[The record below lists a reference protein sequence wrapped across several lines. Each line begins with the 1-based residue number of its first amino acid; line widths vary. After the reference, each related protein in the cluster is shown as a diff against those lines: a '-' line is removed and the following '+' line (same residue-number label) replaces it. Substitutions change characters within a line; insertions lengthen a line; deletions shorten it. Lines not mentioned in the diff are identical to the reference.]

1 MKNLKKK
8 WKWKII
14 VSGTK
19 TLLHGRKTT
28 SAEANGFMAVFP
40 SVGLIFFGSIP
51 LSSVHKV
58 TLCPQHTQSKTQMP
72 HHG

>member
-40 SVGLIFFGSIP
+40 SVGLIFFGSR
-51 LSSVHKV
+51 K
-58 TLCPQHTQSKTQMP
+58 
-72 HHG
+72 G